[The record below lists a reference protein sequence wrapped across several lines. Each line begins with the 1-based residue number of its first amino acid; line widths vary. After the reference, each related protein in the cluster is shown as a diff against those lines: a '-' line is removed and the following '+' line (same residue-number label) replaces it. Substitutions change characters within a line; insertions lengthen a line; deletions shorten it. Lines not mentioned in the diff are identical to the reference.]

1 MYTIYSADMY
11 IADTL
16 HELGVLKL
24 RSGDLSASETFL
36 LQSLLLKR
44 ERRSRLMTETKTA
57 TAPPA
62 SAAPAPAVENG
73 SWERGDDLMP
83 KLYRHGK
90 LLDTDT
96 GRGVGNGNING
107 DGVQGIS
114 ICILY
119 AYSDIAP
126 Q

>member
-1 MYTIYSADMY
+1 VYTIYSADLY

-44 ERRSRLMTETKTA
+44 ERRYRLMTETKTA
-57 TAPPA
+57 PAPA
-62 SAAPAPAVENG
+62 AAAPAVGNG